1 MRDELLR
8 NVIVRVLENRFM
20 LHNRQG
26 SLRERLARCKAAAKR
41 HAAMKQQHLDAHI
54 RQLRALSH
62 NRFAELSDRNYE
74 QLFLDTLA
82 GKGSAESLH
91 AIEEH
96 VRNLDGDV
104 FVTERAPELLASIF
118 YQYYRAGFNSPT
130 IAESLGLSAP
140 QVRQILFRANRI
152 ARKEESQTTTPR
164 QRARKRQLTKEKAC
178 EIRRLAASGA
188 GWQAL
193 AEQFGV
199 GRHVVEDV
207 VRRKTWKGA
216 A

>member
-8 NVIVRVLENRFM
+8 NVVVLVLENRFM

-41 HAAMKQQHLDAHI
+41 HAAMKQQHLDAHV
-54 RQLRALSH
+54 RQLRALAQD
-62 NRFAELSDRNYE
+62 RFAELSDRNYE
-74 QLFLDTLA
+74 RLFLDTLA
-82 GKGSAESLH
+82 GKGSAERLH

-118 YQYYRAGFNSPT
+118 YQYYRMGQNSPT
-130 IAESLGLSAP
+130 VAEQLGLSAP
-140 QVRQILFRANRI
+140 QVRQILFRANRV
-152 ARKEESQTTTPR
+152 ARKEESQTITPR
-164 QRARKRQLTKEKAC
+164 QRARKRQLTKEKAR
-178 EIRRLAASGA
+178 EILHLAERGV

-193 AEQFGV
+193 AEKFAV
-199 GRHVVEDV
+199 GRHVIEDV
-207 VRRKTWKGA
+207 VRRKTWKDA